1 MLASAQ
7 DACQNILDQLRYS
20 NLNFKLIETPYS
32 AEVIVRKRFIK
43 ESEGPNPY
51 FVIPPPSSEINDLRN
66 RNNIL
71 EQENIYSLNCIKER
85 VYTIKLL
92 EDKLERVKLRPL
104 IVLS

>member
-7 DACQNILDQLRYS
+7 DACQNILDQLRHS

-51 FVIPPPSSEINDLRN
+51 FVIPPPSSEINDFRN

-85 VYTIKLL
+85 EDTIKLL